1 MEITLPYIPNEVLRV
16 TETLEKA
23 GFEAYLVGG
32 CVRDL
37 LLGRAPKDWDITTNA
52 VPSEIQSLFE
62 ETYYNND
69 FGTVGV
75 VTTSERASL
84 KVIEITPYR
93 TEGTY
98 TDARRPDSVSFSK
111 KLSDDL
117 ERRDFSINAMAF
129 RVSSETLVDMFNG
142 KEDLKKGL
150 IRAVGDANK
159 RFSEDALRILRAV
172 RLSAELGFVIE
183 ADTLSAIVTCV
194 TQLEKISKER
204 IRDEFSRIMLS
215 DRPAEALF
223 LMKQVKMLQF
233 VIPDI
238 MRSINVEQ
246 NKSHKYNVFEH
257 LVRSAQHAADKNLPL
272 DMRLAALFH
281 DISKPESRRFS
292 QETHDY
298 TFYGHEVIGA
308 RVTKRALQSLKYP
321 NELVE
326 RVSLLVRWHM
336 FFSDPDE
343 ITLSAVRRMISN
355 VGKDNIWDLLEL
367 RICDRI
373 GSGRPKEQPFRF
385 RKYKAMVE
393 EALRDPVSVGM
404 LKVDGAKIME
414 TFHEKPGPK
423 IGWTLH
429 ALLEEVIEDPTKN
442 TEILLLKRAK
452 ELLELPDQELEVLG
466 RKGKEKRDEVDDAE
480 IAQIQKKYGVQ

>member
-1 MEITLPYIPNEVLRV
+1 MEISRSYIPSEVVSV
-16 TETLEKA
+16 TQTLESA

-37 LLGRAPKDWDITTNA
+37 LLGRAPKDWDVTTNA
-52 VPSEIQSLFE
+52 VPEEIQSLFE
-62 ETYYNND
+62 ETYYNNTY
-69 FGTVGV
+69 GTVGV
-75 VTTSERASL
+75 VTTSELPSL
-84 KVIEITPYR
+84 KVIEVTPYR
-93 TEGTY
+93 TEGNY

-111 KLSDDL
+111 NLAEDL
-117 ERRDFSINAMAF
+117 ERRDFTINAMAY
-129 RVSSETLVDMFNG
+129 RVSSETLVDLFKG
-142 KEDLKKGL
+142 KEDLEKKL
-150 IRAVGDANK
+150 VRAVGDANK
-159 RFSEDALRILRAV
+159 RFSEDALRILRAI
-172 RLSAELGFVIE
+172 RLSAELGFAIE
-183 ADTLSAIVTCV
+183 SDTLSAIVTCV

-204 IRDEFSRIMLS
+204 IRDEFSRILLS
-215 DRPAEALF
+215 ERPAEALF
-223 LMKQVKMLQF
+223 LMKQVKMLQY
-233 VIPDI
+233 VVPDL
-238 MRSINVEQ
+238 MRSMNVDQ

-257 LVRSAQHAADKNLPL
+257 LVRSAQHAADKNLQL

-292 QETHDY
+292 HETHDY
-298 TFYGHEVIGA
+298 TFYGHEVVGA
-308 RVTKRALQSLKYP
+308 RVTKRALQELKYP

-355 VGKDNIWDLLEL
+355 VGKDNIWDLLDL

-404 LKVDGAKIME
+404 LKIDGAKIME
-414 TFHEKPGPK
+414 TFHEKPGPR
-423 IGWTLH
+423 IGWALH
-429 ALLEEVIEDPTKN
+429 ALLEEVIEDPSKN
-442 TEILLLKRAK
+442 TEMLLLKRAK
-452 ELLELPDQELEVLG
+452 ELLELNDNDLEILG
-466 RKGKEKRDEVDDAE
+466 KKGKEKRDEIDEAE
-480 IAQIQKKYGVQ
+480 IAEIQKKYGVE